1 MPQRP
6 VRILLPNR
14 LPPARE
20 QRGPHDAGLR
30 VSLPPS
36 PPADNVRRQPPRK
49 APRASRVPILAS
61 PLKQPDSSKPLV
73 LSAARAVDVG
83 VSPRRTRPVV
93 VIRIDTPERIMGIG
107 TASTHVE
114 QAPRSGAAD
123 PVLTTRSIS
132 GTCRCVRCLARSGG
146 HGKTS
151 RTWRSMP
158 IEP

>member
-1 MPQRP
+1 
-6 VRILLPNR
+6 
-14 LPPARE
+14 
-20 QRGPHDAGLR
+20 
-30 VSLPPS
+30 
-36 PPADNVRRQPPRK
+36 
-49 APRASRVPILAS
+49 
-61 PLKQPDSSKPLV
+61 V

-123 PVLTTRSIS
+123 PVLTTHSIS
-132 GTCRCVRCLARSGG
+132 GTCRSVRCLAPSGG

-151 RTWRSMP
+151 RNWRSMP